1 MLRLDQDIKYL
12 QGVGPARA
20 DLLGRELAIK
30 TVGDLLAYYPYKH
43 IDRTHF
49 FRIAD
54 INGTMP
60 YVQIVGEILSFEDFG
75 EGRKKRLVAHFS
87 DGTGV
92 IDLVW
97 FQGVKY
103 IAKQYDLH
111 RPYIVFGRPQPFKGR
126 LNIAHPEMEEAPSG
140 SPEWGMSEGVQ
151 QALFDEG
158 IALPP
163 PPLGGVGGGSSFV
176 GANRRIR
183 PIVF

>member
-140 SPEWGMSEGVQ
+140 
-151 QALFDEG
+151 L
-158 IALPP
+158 
-163 PPLGGVGGGSSFV
+163 
-176 GANRRIR
+176 
-183 PIVF
+183 